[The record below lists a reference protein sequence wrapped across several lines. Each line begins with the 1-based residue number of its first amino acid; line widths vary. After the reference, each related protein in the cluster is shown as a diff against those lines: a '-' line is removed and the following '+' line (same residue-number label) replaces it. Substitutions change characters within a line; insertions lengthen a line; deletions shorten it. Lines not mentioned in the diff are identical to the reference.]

1 MGSLFSKPKPPRI
14 EVPPPAAEIPPPP
27 PLPPLP
33 PPAKE
38 APKVQEAEVVTRRR
52 ERGRG
57 RASTIL
63 SSPSGVGTSTAA
75 PRTIVGQ

>member
-1 MGSLFSKPKPPRI
+1 MTLFSRPKPPQI
-14 EVPPPAAEIPPPP
+14 EVPKPAEELPPPP

-38 APKVQEAEVVTRRR
+38 APKVQEAEAATRRR

-57 RASTIL
+57 RASTVL
-63 SSPSGVGTSTAA
+63 SNPSGVGGSTAA
-75 PRTIVGQ
+75 PRAIVGQ